1 MTGRDGRRFAPTLVN
16 FTSHLVF
23 RGFAAKSALMPSPW
37 RNALISTVAIAAFV
51 AGTAL
56 VAQMEAGER
65 GILPIDSSGTL
76 EITGIH
82 VDVGAKDSEGAR
94 FAGWRVAQREGFKAL
109 WAKTNKRPI
118 SEAPNLPD
126 STLDGLVASIIVE
139 REQIGPTRYIADL
152 GILFDRT
159 RAGALLGVAGV
170 QRRSEPML
178 LVPIMVNAG
187 TLTSVELRNPWQRAW
202 AQFRTA
208 QSTIDYVR
216 VSGLGVDPLL
226 VNAAQTSRPG
236 RGWWRNV
243 IDLYGAANV
252 LVAEVRLRRLYPG
265 GPARASFTGRF
276 GPDGDRVGGFELTA
290 KDSADIPRMMAEG
303 VQRMDELFTRA
314 HAAGFFP
321 HDSSLDPPLPPP
333 TIEEEVTDVD
343 TSALAISIPLLV
355 TAPDAPTLGA
365 IIANLRGISGVQAIS
380 ERSVA
385 LGGQSSL
392 IASYRGTLG
401 GFRSALVARGWT
413 VDEVGGF
420 LRLSVAQRR
429 PAPAPAPAPEPTANV
444 SDNVST
450 P

>member
-1 MTGRDGRRFAPTLVN
+1 VIAPDGSRFTN

-23 RGFAAKSALMPSPW
+23 GGFAAKSALMPSPW
-37 RNALISTVAIAAFV
+37 RKALISSVAIAAFF
-51 AGTAL
+51 AGTTL

-82 VDVGAKDSEGAR
+82 VDVGAKDSEAAR

-109 WAKTNKRPI
+109 WAKTNKRAI
-118 SEAPNLPD
+118 TEAPNLPD

-152 GILFDRT
+152 GVLFDRA

-170 QRRSEPML
+170 QRRSEPL
-178 LVPIMVNAG
+178 LLIPIMVNAG

-208 QSTIDYVR
+208 QSAIDYVR

-226 VNAAQTSRPG
+226 VNAAQTQRPG

-265 GPARASFTGRF
+265 GPARAVFTGRF

-314 HAAGFFP
+314 AAAGHFR
-321 HDSSLDPPLPPP
+321 HDRSLDPPPPPP
-333 TIEEEVTDVD
+333 TVEEEVVD
-343 TSALAISIPLLV
+343 TATALTGTSIPLLV
-355 TAPDAPTLGA
+355 TAPDAATLGA
-365 IIANLRGISGVQAIS
+365 IIANIRGIGGVQSIS

-392 IASYRGTLG
+392 VATYRGSLG
-401 GFRSALVARGWT
+401 QFRSALIARGWA
-413 VDEVGGF
+413 VDEIGGF

-429 PAPAPAPAPEPTANV
+429 PAPAPAPAPAPEPTANV
-444 SDNVST
+444 SDNATV